1 VEAQYVSSS
10 LFAKA
15 GRTNAALCICSMMKI
30 NQGEGSFME
39 AISDKSC
46 SLMREQKIGRVGIPT
61 PRYYKWK

>member
-1 VEAQYVSSS
+1 VEAKYASSS

-30 NQGEGSFME
+30 NQGGGSFTE
-39 AISDKSC
+39 AISHKSC
-46 SLMREQKIGRVGIPT
+46 SLMGEQKIGRVGIPK